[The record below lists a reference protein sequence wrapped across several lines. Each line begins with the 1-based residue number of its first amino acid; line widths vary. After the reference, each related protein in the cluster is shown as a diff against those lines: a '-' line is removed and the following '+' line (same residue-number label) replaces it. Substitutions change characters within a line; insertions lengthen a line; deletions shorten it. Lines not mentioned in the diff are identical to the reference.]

1 MIRAAQLLC
10 WFLGGIIIG
19 AAVAVALAQDTT
31 INYKGQPP
39 AAPMAPSISSF
50 SQDNCLVA
58 VSGAVSSTVIGFSGG
73 SYMMDEDCSSRKWA
87 TFLSNNGLKVAA
99 VAVACQAK
107 EQNWQ
112 AMMLSGTPCPIDGL
126 VGDAAR
132 DEWIKRYPEKFVKL
146 YGKVPPLSNT
156 EPALVELS
164 ATNKE

>member
-1 MIRAAQLLC
+1 MRTIAYFLVGLL
-10 WFLGGIIIG
+10 LGGL
-19 AAVAVALAQDTT
+19 AAKAMAQDTT

-39 AAPMAPSISSF
+39 AAAMAPSISSF

-58 VSGAVSSTVIGFSGG
+58 VAGAVSSTVFGFSGG
-73 SYMMDEDCSSRKWA
+73 SYKMDEDCSSRKWA
-87 TFLSNNGLKVAA
+87 KFLSDNGLKVAA

-132 DEWIKRYPEKFVKL
+132 NEWIKRYPEKFVKL
-146 YGKVPPLSNT
+146 YGTVPPLVDLASNT
-156 EPALVELS
+156 V
-164 ATNKE
+164 KE

>member
-1 MIRAAQLLC
+1 MRTIAYFLVGLL
-10 WFLGGIIIG
+10 LGGL
-19 AAVAVALAQDTT
+19 AAKAMAQDTT

-39 AAPMAPSISSF
+39 AAAMAPSISSF

-58 VSGAVSSTVIGFSGG
+58 VAGAVSSTVFGFSGG
-73 SYMMDEDCSSRKWA
+73 SYKMDEDCSSRKWA
-87 TFLSNNGLKVAA
+87 KFLSDNGLKVAA

-132 DEWIKRYPEKFVKL
+132 NEWIKRYPEKFVKL
-146 YGKVPPLSNT
+146 YGTVPPLVDLAAN
-156 EPALVELS
+156 PV
-164 ATNKE
+164 KE